1 MPDAPPPQSIRTGV
15 RRLIE
20 TYTPDG
26 ALGRVGLSAVA
37 GPVGIYALMLAV
49 GFLVNPW
56 IASVLVV
63 PVAAVAGVFLT
74 VVTVLTLWPVYL
86 SAIGRIDAASEYRNH
101 LETVS
106 ESDRQSQA
114 QADASATEQL
124 KTRYRQGELSEE
136 AFERELERALSED
149 GHGTDERPEP
159 TDGRYRDNERV
170 RETEE
175 GN

>member
-1 MPDAPPPQSIRTGV
+1 MPDASPPQSIRTGV

-20 TYTPDG
+20 AYTPDG
-26 ALGRVGLSAVA
+26 ALGRVGLSAIT
-37 GPVGIYALMLAV
+37 GPVGIYALLLAV

-56 IASVLVV
+56 IASLLIV
-63 PVAAVAGVFLT
+63 PMAAVVGVFLT

-101 LETVS
+101 LET
-106 ESDRQSQA
+106 
-114 QADASATEQL
+114 ATEPARESRAGTDVSTTERL
-124 KTRYRQGELSEE
+124 KARYRQGELSEE

-149 GHGTDERPEP
+149 GRRTDGRTEP
-159 TDGRYRDNERV
+159 TDGRYRGNEQV

-175 GN
+175 AN